1 MPFLSAPTVFIEHQ
15 PTLYGVD
22 PPKLLGVDVTAASPE
37 FVEEFEDVVVAS
49 PELGEAVSVPE
60 LDSALDTDAPS
71 VGRTVAAVLVTVDP
85 AVGGSGPD
93 TEVDVEGENV
103 VSPSP
108 VTIVG
113 FALVVLYCTVE
124 VLVEDEDD
132 NDEVSGHCSAV
143 TLPSS
148 SPCSMKQNS
157 SPFLV

>member
-1 MPFLSAPTVFIEHQ
+1 M
-15 PTLYGVD
+15 D
-22 PPKLLGVDVTAASPE
+22 PPKLLGLDVTVGSPE
-37 FVEEFEDVVVAS
+37 MVEECEDVAA
-49 PELGEAVSVPE
+49 ELGEAVSVPE

-103 VSPSP
+103 VSVSP
-108 VTIVG
+108 LT
-113 FALVVLYCTVE
+113 LVVLPSVVVNVE
-124 VLVEDEDD
+124 VPDNVVEVEDD

>member
-1 MPFLSAPTVFIEHQ
+1 M
-15 PTLYGVD
+15 D
-22 PPKLLGVDVTAASPE
+22 PPKLLGLDVTVGSPE
-37 FVEEFEDVVVAS
+37 MVEECEDVAA
-49 PELGEAVSVPE
+49 ELGEEVSVPE

-71 VGRTVAAVLVTVDP
+71 VEGTVTLVIVDP
-85 AVGGSGPD
+85 AGGGSGPD

-124 VLVEDEDD
+124 VLVKDDDD

>member
-1 MPFLSAPTVFIEHQ
+1 M
-15 PTLYGVD
+15 D

-71 VGRTVAAVLVTVDP
+71 VEGTVTLVIVDP
-85 AVGGSGPD
+85 AGGGSGPD

-113 FALVVLYCTVE
+113 FAFVVLYCTVE

>member
-1 MPFLSAPTVFIEHQ
+1 M
-15 PTLYGVD
+15 
-22 PPKLLGVDVTAASPE
+22 
-37 FVEEFEDVVVAS
+37 
-49 PELGEAVSVPE
+49 PE
-60 LDSALDTDAPS
+60 LDSALDTEVPS
-71 VGRTVAAVLVTVDP
+71 VGRTAVLVIASDEV
-85 AVGGSGPD
+85 SPD
-93 TEVDVEGENV
+93 TVEVDVEGENV

-113 FALVVLYCTVE
+113 FAFVVLYCTVE

-132 NDEVSGHCSAV
+132 NDEVSEHCSAV

>member
-1 MPFLSAPTVFIEHQ
+1 M
-15 PTLYGVD
+15 G
-22 PPKLLGVDVTAASPE
+22 SPE
-37 FVEEFEDVVVAS
+37 MVEECEDVAA
-49 PELGEAVSVPE
+49 ELGEEVSVPE

-71 VGRTVAAVLVTVDP
+71 VEGTVTLVIVDP
-85 AVGGSGPD
+85 AGGGSGPD

-103 VSPSP
+103 VSVSP
-108 VTIVG
+108 LP
-113 FALVVLYCTVE
+113 LVVLPSVVVNVE
-124 VLVEDEDD
+124 VPDNVVEDEDD

>member
-1 MPFLSAPTVFIEHQ
+1 M
-15 PTLYGVD
+15 D

-60 LDSALDTDAPS
+60 LDSALDTEVPS
-71 VGRTVAAVLVTVDP
+71 VGRTAVLVIASDEV
-85 AVGGSGPD
+85 SPD
-93 TEVDVEGENV
+93 TVEVDVEGGNV
-103 VSPSP
+103 VSASP
-108 VTIVG
+108 LP
-113 FALVVLYCTVE
+113 LVVLPSVVVNVE
-124 VLVEDEDD
+124 VPDNVVEDDGD
-132 NDEVSGHCSAV
+132 NDEGSVHCSAV

>member
-1 MPFLSAPTVFIEHQ
+1 M
-15 PTLYGVD
+15 D

-60 LDSALDTDAPS
+60 LDSVLDTDAPS
-71 VGRTVAAVLVTVDP
+71 VEGTVTLVIVDP
-85 AVGGSGPD
+85 AGGGSGPD